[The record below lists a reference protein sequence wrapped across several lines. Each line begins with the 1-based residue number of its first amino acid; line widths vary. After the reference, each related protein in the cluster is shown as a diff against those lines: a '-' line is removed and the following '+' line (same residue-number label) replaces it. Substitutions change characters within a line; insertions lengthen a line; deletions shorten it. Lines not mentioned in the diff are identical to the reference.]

1 LNGRVQGAGN
11 ANRQVLVGLQ
21 GLSGNYFA
29 YDADGRWTPD
39 NINAS
44 KPRAF
49 ERREAYW
56 RSDYVTDYSYQNSAY
71 ARMKN
76 LQLAYTIPVGILNR
90 IRLKSAQLYLSGQ
103 NLFLIYN
110 ANKMLDP
117 EVGGIRTSSSDAPA
131 PGVYNYPIMRVYT
144 VGARISL

>member
-1 LNGRVQGAGN
+1 MGWF
-11 ANRQVLVGLQ
+11 NRQVLVGLQ

-117 EVGGIRTSSSDAPA
+117 EVGGIRTKNSDEPA